1 MATAAP
7 RCGSS
12 PKPDGKQDKSIVNRD
27 VQVSTDILLLG
38 GGHAHVHV
46 IKAFAERPLPG
57 VRVTL
62 VTRDLETPY
71 SGMLPGV
78 VAGLYAPEEAHI
90 DLVRLAAVTGT
101 RLIHAQAMGLDRGAK
116 RVSLAGRPPVAYDI
130 LSIDVGIT
138 PDLASIPGAAE
149 HGIAVK
155 PIGTFL
161 AKLEHL
167 RARCRVGEVGRIAM
181 IGGGAAGVELLLSL
195 RTRLHAD
202 AARDGRELNLSFTL
216 VTDEALLASHN
227 VRVQRTFRKHLAT
240 AGVEV
245 RERCAVT
252 AIKPGFVVCRD
263 GKTIAAEA
271 VLLATDAAPPGWF
284 EESDL
289 ARDSGG
295 FLAVTPTLQVAN
307 DPDIFAAGDCAGLVE
322 TPREKAG
329 VYAVRAGPP
338 LAVNLA
344 RRARGKTLRP
354 WQPQRRHLALI
365 STGARYAVASR
376 GPFKAE
382 GVWLWAVKDWIDRR
396 WIDMYRHLER
406 MRMKMP
412 AAKPLPNGAEM
423 RCGGCAAKVGPA
435 TLSRALA
442 RLGPP
447 AAAND
452 VVIGLGAPDDA
463 AVLMPPPA
471 GNQITATVDLFRS
484 FIDDPYLFGEIAA
497 NHALNDI
504 FAMGGTPLH
513 ALAVAM
519 VPYGRSDKTEE
530 TLFQMLAGARAC
542 LDREKVTLAGGH
554 SAEGADVAMGF
565 SVFGAVAPD
574 RILRKA
580 GLQPGNALVLS
591 KPIGTGIMFAALM
604 RGRVTAASIA
614 RAIAGMRQ
622 SSRAAA
628 QILAAHGATAMT
640 DVTGFGLA
648 GHLGEMLRA
657 SGAAAELD
665 LAAIPLYPGA
675 HDLAAEGIAST
686 LLPEN
691 LASGGIIRGD
701 LNEAARTL
709 LFDPQTAGG
718 LLAGIPQSRAA
729 QCVAA
734 LTAARYAD
742 AAIIGSVREAEEEE
756 PGIVTKNDLRRAG
769 SL

>member
-1 MATAAP
+1 
-7 RCGSS
+7 
-12 PKPDGKQDKSIVNRD
+12 VNRD
-27 VQVSTDILLLG
+27 VEVSTDILLLG

-46 IKAFAERPLPG
+46 IRAFAQRPLPG

-62 VTRDLETPY
+62 ITRDLETPY

-101 RLIHAQAMGLDRGAK
+101 RLIHAEAIGLDRGAK
-116 RVSLAGRPPVAYDI
+116 RVLLAGRPPIAYDI
-130 LSIDVGIT
+130 LSIDIGIA
-138 PDLASIPGAAE
+138 PDLASIAGAAE

-161 AKLEHL
+161 ARLEHL
-167 RARCRVGEVGRIAM
+167 RGACSTGAVRDITV
-181 IGGGAAGVELLLSL
+181 IGGGAAGVELVLSL

-202 AARDGRELNLSFTL
+202 AVRDGRNPDISFTL
-216 VTDEALLASHN
+216 TTDEVLLAAHN
-227 VRVQRTFRKHLAT
+227 ARVRRAFRKHLAA

-245 RERCAVT
+245 REHYRVT
-252 AIKPGFVVCRD
+252 ALKAGIVVCRD
-263 GKTIAAEA
+263 GATFPTDA

-284 EESDL
+284 KESGL
-289 ARDSGG
+289 ARDGGG

-322 TPREKAG
+322 TPRQKAG

-338 LAVNLA
+338 LAANLA
-344 RRARGKTLRP
+344 RQARGEALRR
-354 WQPQRRHLALI
+354 WRPQRRHLALI
-365 STGARYAVASR
+365 STGKRYAVASR

-382 GVWLWAVKDWIDRR
+382 GAWLWTVKDWIDRR
-396 WIDMYRHLER
+396 WMHMYRHPER

-412 AAKPLPNGAEM
+412 AVQPLPDATDM

-447 AAAND
+447 PASPD
-452 VVIGLGAPDDA
+452 VVIGLSAPDDA
-463 AVLMPPPA
+463 AVLAPPSA
-471 GNQITATVDLFRS
+471 GKHIATTVDLFRS
-484 FIDDPYLFGEIAA
+484 FIDDPYVFGEIAA

-504 FAMGGTPLH
+504 FAMGGTPRH
-513 ALAVAM
+513 ALAIAM
-519 VPYGRSDKTEE
+519 VPSGPAHKTEE
-530 TLFQMLAGARAC
+530 TLFQLLAGARAC
-542 LDREKVTLAGGH
+542 LDREGVALVGGH
-554 SAEGADVAMGF
+554 SAEGAQIALGF
-565 SVFGAVAPD
+565 SVSGEIEPR

-580 GLQPGNALVLS
+580 GLRPGDALVLS
-591 KPIGTGIMFAALM
+591 KPIGSGILFAALM
-604 RGRVTAASIA
+604 RGRAGAASMA
-614 RAIAGMRQ
+614 RAIASMRQ

-628 QILAAHGATAMT
+628 QIFAAHGATAMT

-657 SGAAAELD
+657 SGTAAELD
-665 LAAIPLYPGA
+665 LAAIPFYPGTR
-675 HDLAAEGIAST
+675 DLAADGIVST

-691 LASGGIIRGD
+691 LALGGIIRGD
-701 LNEAARTL
+701 LNQTTRAL

-729 QCVAA
+729 ECVAA
-734 LTAARYAD
+734 LTAAGYTD
-742 AAIIGSVREAEEEE
+742 AAVIGSVCEAGKHE
-756 PGIVTKNDLRRAG
+756 PSIVTKNPSG
-769 SL
+769 VPIT

>member
-1 MATAAP
+1 
-7 RCGSS
+7 
-12 PKPDGKQDKSIVNRD
+12 VNRD
-27 VQVSTDILLLG
+27 VEVSTDILLLG

-46 IKAFAERPLPG
+46 IKALAERPVPG

-90 DLVRLAAVTGT
+90 DLVRLAAVTRT
-101 RLIHAQAMGLDRGAK
+101 RLIHAEAVGLDRGAK
-116 RVSLAGRPPVAYDI
+116 RVLLAGRPAVAYDI
-130 LSIDVGIT
+130 LSIDIGIT

-149 HGIAVK
+149 HGVAVK

-161 AKLEHL
+161 AKLEYL
-167 RARCRVGEVGRIAM
+167 RAGCRTGTIRHITV
-181 IGGGAAGVELLLSL
+181 IGGGAAGVELVLSL

-202 AARDGRELNLSFTL
+202 AVRDGRNPDISFTL
-216 VTDEALLASHN
+216 MTDEVLLTTHN
-227 VRVQRTFRKHLAT
+227 VRVQRAFRRHLT
-240 AGVEV
+240 AVGVEV
-245 RERCAVT
+245 REHCAAT
-252 AIKPGFVVCRD
+252 ALKAGVVVCRD
-263 GKTIAAEA
+263 GKTFPTDA
-271 VLLATDAAPPGWF
+271 VLLATDAAPPAWF
-284 EESDL
+284 RQSGL

-307 DPDIFAAGDCAGLVE
+307 DPDIFAAGDCAGLAE

-329 VYAVRAGPP
+329 VFAVRAGPP
-338 LAVNLA
+338 LAANLA
-344 RRARGKTLRP
+344 RRARGETLRP
-354 WQPQRRHLALI
+354 WRPQRRHLALI
-365 STGARYAVASR
+365 STGERYAVASR
-376 GPFKAE
+376 GSFKAE
-382 GVWLWAVKDWIDRR
+382 GAWLWTVKDWIDRR
-396 WIDMYRHLER
+396 WMHMYRHPER

-412 AAKPLPNGAEM
+412 PAQPPSSAAEM
-423 RCGGCAAKVGPA
+423 RCGGCAAKIGPA

-447 AAAND
+447 AVPPD
-452 VVIGLGAPDDA
+452 VVIGLSAPDDA
-463 AVLMPPPA
+463 AVVAPPPA
-471 GNQITATVDLFRS
+471 GNHIAATVDLFRS

-519 VPYGRSDKTEE
+519 VPFGPTVKTEE
-530 TLFQMLAGARAC
+530 TLFQLLAGARAC
-542 LDREKVTLAGGH
+542 LDREKVALVGGH
-554 SAEGADVAMGF
+554 SAEGAEVALGF

-580 GLQPGNALVLS
+580 GLRPGNALILS
-591 KPIGTGIMFAALM
+591 KPIGTGILFAAVM
-604 RGRVTAASIA
+604 RGRAGAASIA

-622 SSRAAA
+622 SARAAA
-628 QILAAHGATAMT
+628 QIFAAHDATAMT

-648 GHLGEMLRA
+648 GHLGEMLKA
-657 SGAAAELD
+657 SRVTGELD

-675 HDLAAEGIAST
+675 RGLAADGIVST

-691 LASGGIIRGD
+691 LAFDGVIRGD
-701 LNEAARTL
+701 LNRATRAL

-729 QCVAA
+729 ACVAA
-734 LTAARYAD
+734 LAAAGYND
-742 AAIIGSVREAEEEE
+742 AAVIGSVRETGE
-756 PGIVTKNDLRRAG
+756 PSIVVKNETLPGVGIARRASDG
-769 SL
+769 VNASETHRRLFHVVPP

>member
-1 MATAAP
+1 M
-7 RCGSS
+7 
-12 PKPDGKQDKSIVNRD
+12 NRD
-27 VQVSTDILLLG
+27 VEVSTDILLIG

-46 IKAFAERPLPG
+46 IKAFAVCPLPG

-62 VTRDLETPY
+62 ITRDLETPY

-101 RLIHAQAMGLDRGAK
+101 CLIHAEAIGLDRSAK
-116 RVSLAGRPPVAYDI
+116 RVLLAGRPPVAYDI

-161 AKLEHL
+161 ARLQHL
-167 RARCRVGEVGRIAM
+167 RARCSAGAVRHITM
-181 IGGGAAGVELLLSL
+181 IGGGAAGVELVLSL
-195 RTRLHAD
+195 RMRLCAD
-202 AARDGRELNLSFTL
+202 AARDGRDPDLSFAL
-216 VTDEALLASHN
+216 VTDEVLLAAHN
-227 VRVQRTFRKHLAT
+227 ARVQRAFRKHLAA

-245 RERCAVT
+245 HEHCVVT
-252 AIKPGFVVCRD
+252 ALKAGCVVCRN
-263 GKTIAAEA
+263 GKTLATDA

-284 EESDL
+284 EESGL

-295 FLAVTPTLQVAN
+295 FLAVTSTLQVAN

-338 LAVNLA
+338 LAANLA
-344 RRARGKTLRP
+344 RRARGKALRR
-354 WQPQRRHLALI
+354 WRPQRRHLALI
-365 STGARYAVASR
+365 STGERYAVASR

-382 GVWLWAVKDWIDRR
+382 GAWLWIVKDWIDRR
-396 WIDMYRHLER
+396 WMVMYSRPER
-406 MRMKMP
+406 MRMKRP
-412 AAKPLPNGAEM
+412 AAVPLPDATEM

-435 TLSRALA
+435 TLSRVLG

-447 AAAND
+447 PAAPD
-452 VVIGLGAPDDA
+452 VIIGLGAPDDA
-463 AVLMPPPA
+463 AVLAPPAA
-471 GNQITATVDLFRS
+471 GNQIMATVDLFRS

-504 FAMGGTPLH
+504 FATGGTPRH
-513 ALAVAM
+513 ALAIAM
-519 VPYGRSDKTEE
+519 VPPGPADKTEE
-530 TLFQMLAGARAC
+530 TLFQLLAGARSC
-542 LDREKVTLAGGH
+542 LDRECVALIGGH
-554 SAEGADVAMGF
+554 SAEGAEVALGF
-565 SVFGAVAPD
+565 AVSGVVTPD

-580 GLQPGNALVLS
+580 GLHPGNALVLS
-591 KPIGTGIMFAALM
+591 KPIGTGILFAALM
-604 RGRVTAASIA
+604 RGRAGAASIA

-628 QILAAHGATAMT
+628 QIFADHGATAMT

-648 GHLGEMLRA
+648 GHLGEMLKA
-657 SGAAAELD
+657 SSATAELD

-675 HDLAAEGIAST
+675 HDLAADGIVST

-691 LASGGIIRGD
+691 LASSGIIRGD
-701 LNEAARTL
+701 LKEATRAL
-709 LFDPQTAGG
+709 LFDPQTGGG
-718 LLAGIPQSRAA
+718 LLAGIPPSRAA
-729 QCVAA
+729 DCVAA
-734 LTAARYAD
+734 LTAAGYTD
-742 AAIIGSVREAEEEE
+742 AAAIGSVREAGKEE
-756 PGIVTKNDLRRAG
+756 PSIVTKDHL
-769 SL
+769 